1 MCVSQTTSEGHFLT
15 SGSKLQTIISKMSS
29 RLVPLDRYDWDFVDR
44 QMSLFPSFR
53 NDFDK
58 DFFSGDFKSANIEDE
73 IAKMKRDGESTLKV
87 DQPFVEDFSGNKR
100 MALRFDCSKF
110 NPEEI
115 QVKTVDN
122 NLTVHTDESPGRK
135 VYREFTKSYTLPENI
150 DPLSLKSSLTR
161 DGFLQVEVPAPTT
174 CLFKIII
181 QKEDNNVHTLSPPTV
196 SKVNH

>member
-1 MCVSQTTSEGHFLT
+1 MCLSQTTSEGHFLT

-58 DFFSGDFKSANIEDE
+58 DFFSGDFKSASIEDE
-73 IAKMKRDGESTLKV
+73 IAKMKRDMFQLTSGESILKV

-135 VYREFTKSYTLPENI
+135 VYREFTKSCTLPKNI

-161 DGFLQVEVPAPTT
+161 DGFLQVEAPAPAT
-174 CLFKIII
+174 CIAR
-181 QKEDNNVHTLSPPTV
+181 KEIFIPIEKML
-196 SKVNH
+196 K